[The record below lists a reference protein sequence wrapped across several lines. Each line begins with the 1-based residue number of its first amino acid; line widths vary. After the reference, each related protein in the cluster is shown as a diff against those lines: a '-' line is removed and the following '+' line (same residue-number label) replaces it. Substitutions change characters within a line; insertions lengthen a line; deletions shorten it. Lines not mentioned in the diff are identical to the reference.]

1 MINVSIDTFAI
12 GVFIMNEVIR
22 IESELEVKTYLDRLK
37 YAIKNGAEV
46 KFQISRHVDTN
57 RDLKFTNQYTVS
69 TLFPDENPVEAL
81 KRELL
86 TLTTENYIQTVKDL
100 SFPERSEMRV
110 FGKTY
115 NKTDD
120 VYIKIRVELLGEY
133 GNTTTFVMSFHFAER
148 ALSAN
153 QYPYRIA

>member
-1 MINVSIDTFAI
+1 
-12 GVFIMNEVIR
+12 MNEVIR

-37 YAIKNGAEV
+37 YAIKNGAEI
-46 KFQISRHVDTN
+46 KFQVHRLVDSN
-57 RDLKFTNQYTVS
+57 RDFKYTNQYTVS
-69 TLFPDENPVEAL
+69 TLFPDESPVDAL

-86 TLTTENYIQTVKDL
+86 TLTVENYIQTVKDL

-115 NKTDD
+115 NSTDD

-148 ALSAN
+148 ALSAD